1 MHVARLLSLMV
12 FAAVVVLRVQ
22 AQPAP
27 PPVKVEPAKP
37 PLTLRLPLPSRV
49 ISLDPHLTPGSGSLP
64 IIADIYEGLMQWLP
78 GEPAT
83 LAPCLAKDFPVVS
96 ADGLTWTFK
105 LRSDAR
111 FHNSAC
117 FEENKGRAPKA
128 SDVVASFKRL
138 AECSGE
144 RGNWYW
150 LIRGWIAGLDE
161 YATACAEGD
170 MAAGGDAAIEGLA
183 APDDTTFVLK
193 LKKPCAAMSA
203 MLAHPA
209 LSVLPAEAMEHFG
222 RDLATRAV
230 GTGPYRLNAVSANK
244 LYVLKRVD
252 DWRGEKP
259 YFERVTYANALSEQ
273 ALFSGQWARYL
284 AGPRDLARIEKDRDL
299 QARIKDAK
307 LELQHALHEGVS
319 FLAFNM
325 ADPVFGA
332 RDADGKGLRKA
343 ISSAINRDVVIEA
356 VFESPVYAKAA
367 DQLLPPGCEF
377 AEVSKDAQW
386 AEFDLAKAKKAL
398 DATKFKG
405 GKDPATGKPL
415 SIKLACDTGNENLAA
430 ALTTLLAEI
439 GIDVE
444 TEFLSTSE
452 LYEAMDRGDGGM
464 FLYGWNLDFPLAQ
477 NFLQLFDSANIG
489 AGGDNRN
496 CAHYSAKEFDEMYAQ
511 LQALAMT
518 PANAAKRKDLTKKIC
533 DLLLEDRV
541 VVPLYI
547 QNMPM
552 LRSTALSWP
561 KLPQS
566 AFDEVRFIKAAK

>member
-1 MHVARLLSLMV
+1 MLLVLLCLGAP
-12 FAAVVVLRVQ
+12 AALCLQ

-27 PPVKVEPAKP
+27 PPVKVEPAKA
-37 PLTLRLPLPSRV
+37 PLTLRLPLPARV

-78 GEPAT
+78 GEPAA
-83 LAPCLAKDFPVVS
+83 LAPCLAQDFPAVS

-105 LRSDAR
+105 LRADAR

-117 FEENKGRAPKA
+117 FEDNKGRALKA
-128 SDVVASFKRL
+128 ADVVASIKRL
-138 AECSGE
+138 AACSGE

-161 YATACAEGD
+161 YAKQCAENGGY
-170 MAAGGDAAIEGLA
+170 GGDDDVNVAGLS

-209 LSVLPAEAMEHFG
+209 LSVLPVEAMEHFG

-230 GTGPYRLNAVSANK
+230 GTGPYRLNAVTANK
-244 LYVLKRVD
+244 LYVLKRMD

-259 YFERVTYANALSEQ
+259 YFERVTYAHALSEQ
-273 ALFSGQWARYL
+273 ALFSGQWARYF
-284 AGPRDLARIEKDRDL
+284 AGPRDLERIEKDTGL
-299 QARIKDAK
+299 QDRLKEAK
-307 LELQHALHEGVS
+307 LELEHALHEGVS

-325 ADPVFGA
+325 SDPVLGA
-332 RDADGKGLRKA
+332 RDADGKGLRTA
-343 ISSAINRDVVIEA
+343 ISGAINRELVIEA

-377 AEVSKDAQW
+377 AEVSKDARW
-386 AEFDLAKAKKAL
+386 AEFDLAKARKAL

-405 GKDPATGKPL
+405 GKDPTTGKPL
-415 SIKLACDTGNENLAA
+415 SVRLVCDTGSENLAG

-439 GIDVE
+439 GVDVE

-452 LYEAMDRGDGGM
+452 LYEAMDKGEGGM

-496 CAHYSAKEFDEMYAQ
+496 CAHYSVKEFDEMYAQ

-518 PANAAKRKDLTKKIC
+518 PANAVKRRELTKKIC
-533 DLLLEDRV
+533 DLLLEDRAV
-541 VVPLYI
+541 IPLYF

-552 LRSTALSWP
+552 LRSTALNWP
-561 KLPQS
+561 KLPQC